1 MVRLLLERGVDP
13 NRYSME
19 YSASFRSH
27 PLQIAIIKGNFDI
40 FSLLLDYRISM
51 NPPQRYRISFAY
63 YIYMQSMRQ
72 KNPEQILKYY
82 KKMLAH
88 GWDLNRGEDSF
99 FYRML
104 LQNSR
109 KNISIPILKFLLE
122 NGLDPERYNLHK
134 VTQDPEIK
142 ELIDEAIRKRKGL

>member
-1 MVRLLLERGVDP
+1 MVRLLLKRGVDP

-19 YSASFRSH
+19 YSALFRSH

-99 FYRML
+99 FYRIL